1 VGIDSGIYKTLL
13 VLHILAAIV
22 GFGGVMLNALYGN
35 EVRKRRGAEGLA
47 IMDANMFVSLKVA
60 QNAIYLVFVFGILL
74 VVTSDDVWSF
84 GDLWVS
90 LSMGLY
96 VIALGL
102 SHGLMQPTLKRMR
115 ALMAELVD
123 MGPPPPQGAT
133 GGPPPQAVEL
143 EQRGKTVAA
152 VGTVLNLMV
161 VVILALMIWKPT

>member
-1 VGIDSGIYKTLL
+1 MGIDSGIYKTLL
-13 VLHILAAIV
+13 VLHILSAIV
-22 GFGGVMLNALYGN
+22 GFGGVMLNGLYGN
-35 EVRKRRGAEGLA
+35 EVKKRRGPEGLA
-47 IMDANMFVSLKVA
+47 IMDTNMFVSTKVA
-60 QNAIYLVFVFGILL
+60 QTAIYLVFVFGVLL

-84 GDLWVS
+84 GEMWVS

-102 SHGLMQPTLKRMR
+102 SHGVMQPTLKRMR

-152 VGTVLNLMV
+152 VGAVLNLMV
-161 VVILALMIWKPT
+161 VVILALMVWKPT